1 MNQGIRPGTKPETRL
16 GPKFSYVLS
25 ESPGYDEIR
34 KVERNRQRYEEV
46 IRVAI
51 GKTRDS
57 LLRMEI
63 AHVLLHG
70 GHVDK
75 SLLAKSGLN
84 VKMDPNKV
92 IELCLKDL
100 PLDLAD
106 KAVP

>member
-1 MNQGIRPGTKPETRL
+1 
-16 GPKFSYVLS
+16 
-25 ESPGYDEIR
+25 
-34 KVERNRQRYEEV
+34 
-46 IRVAI
+46 
-51 GKTRDS
+51 
-57 LLRMEI
+57 MEI